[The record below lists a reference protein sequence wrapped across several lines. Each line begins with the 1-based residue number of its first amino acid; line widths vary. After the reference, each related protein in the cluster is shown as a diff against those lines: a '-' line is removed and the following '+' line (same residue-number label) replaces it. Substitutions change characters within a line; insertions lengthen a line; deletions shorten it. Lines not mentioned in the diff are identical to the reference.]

1 MLLCNILWY
10 FPLIPFSVLQRM
22 TRLLVLTKQM
32 RHSLVNQPPSAVVY
46 WLVFP
51 HQALYG
57 HTQAVTCLA
66 ASVSYSIF
74 VSGSDDRTCIIWDLN
89 RLTCINQLPAH
100 EESLRSVAINNST
113 VRSSFIIFLLMHPW
127 TFHDNVMGAFP
138 NIKTSWESDTLIFF
152 FFLLRLLIVFLM
164 MRGSTK
170 SNILDWVDK

>member
-1 MLLCNILWY
+1 MGCLFLLSKWG
-10 FPLIPFSVLQRM
+10 RKD
-22 TRLLVLTKQM
+22 RG
-32 RHSLVNQPPSAVVY
+32 SLVNQPPSAVVY

-66 ASVSYSIF
+66 ASVTYSIF

-89 RLTCINQLPAH
+89 QLTFINQLPAH
-100 EESLRSVAINNST
+100 EESLTSVAINNST

-127 TFHDNVMGAFP
+127 TFHDNLMGAFP

-152 FFLLRLLIVFLM
+152 LSIEIANSVLNDERRALKAT
-164 MRGSTK
+164 S
-170 SNILDWVDK
+170 